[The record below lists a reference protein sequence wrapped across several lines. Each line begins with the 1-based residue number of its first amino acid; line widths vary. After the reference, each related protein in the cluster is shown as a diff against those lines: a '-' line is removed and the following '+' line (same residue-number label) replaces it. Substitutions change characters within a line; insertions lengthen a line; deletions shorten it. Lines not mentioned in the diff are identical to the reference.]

1 MLSKDAALDI
11 IRSSIVLLLSEKH
24 LHGYGIMK
32 EVENRIGK
40 PVNPSLLYPFLKQL
54 EKNGLVKS
62 TKNPVGQKPKNVY
75 ELTATGK
82 ELATRIHKR
91 IASMVSIAIE
101 PNLSICF
108 HCGCKIYEGGYRE
121 TISDKERIFCCV
133 HCAQAYKNELP
144 SATQLSEDQKGENL
158 NDQTKKPD

>member
-1 MLSKDAALDI
+1 MLSEDIALDM
-11 IRSSIVLLLSEKH
+11 IRSSIVLLLGEKP

-32 EVENRIGK
+32 EVEDRIGK
-40 PVNPSLLYPFLKQL
+40 AVNPSLLYPFLKKL

-62 TKNPVGQKPKNVY
+62 TRKPVGQKPKNVY

-82 ELATRIHKR
+82 ELAACIYKR
-91 IASMVSIAIE
+91 IASMVSLAIE

-121 TISDKERIFCCV
+121 SIGDRERIFCCV
-133 HCAQAYKNELP
+133 HCALAYKNEL
-144 SATQLSEDQKGENL
+144 S
-158 NDQTKKPD
+158 

>member
-1 MLSKDAALDI
+1 MVLGEDIALGM
-11 IRSSIVLLLSEKH
+11 IRSSIVLLLSEKP

-32 EVENRIGK
+32 EVEDRIGK
-40 PVNPSLLYPFLKQL
+40 SVNPSLLYPFLKQL
-54 EKNGLVKS
+54 EKNGLVRS
-62 TKNPVGQKPKNVY
+62 TKKPVGKKPKKVY

-91 IASMVSIAIE
+91 IASMVSMAIE

-121 TISDKERIFCCV
+121 IIGGKEKVFCCV

-144 SATQLSEDQKGENL
+144 SAS
-158 NDQTKKPD
+158 

>member
-1 MLSKDAALDI
+1 MILSDDVALGM
-11 IRSSIVLLLSEKH
+11 IRSSIVLLLSEKP

-32 EVENRIGK
+32 EVENRIGR

-54 EKNGLVKS
+54 EKYGLVRSIEK
-62 TKNPVGQKPKNVY
+62 PVGLKPKTVY

-91 IASMVSIAIE
+91 IASMVSSAIE

-108 HCGCKIYEGGYRE
+108 HCGCKIYEGGYQE
-121 TISDKERIFCCV
+121 DINDKERIFCCV
-133 HCAQAYKNELP
+133 HCAQAYKNELSFTSQP
-144 SATQLSEDQKGENL
+144 SKG
-158 NDQTKKPD
+158 T